1 MYNNIDCLAAA
12 YKVRERDGETLSEVQ
27 DGDKTRN
34 VVVTHNLVICYRI
47 QKVIHSIQAKL

>member
-47 QKVIHSIQAKL
+47 QKVIHSILAKL